1 MIKYNKKI
9 IKNNKL
15 IILFNKKLLKIN
27 NIKYNHYH
35 YFD

>member
-9 IKNNKL
+9 LKNHKL
-15 IILFNKKLLKIN
+15 IILFNKKLFKIKK
-27 NIKYNHYH
+27 IKYRHYH